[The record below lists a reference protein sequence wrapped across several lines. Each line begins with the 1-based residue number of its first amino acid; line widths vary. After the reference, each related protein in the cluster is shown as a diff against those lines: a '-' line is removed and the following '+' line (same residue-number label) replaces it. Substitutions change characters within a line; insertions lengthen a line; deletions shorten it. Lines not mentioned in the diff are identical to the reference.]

1 MQVLLEVGPPEKE
14 QKLDYHFAETML
26 CTHIQIM
33 RPHVTFLNSIP
44 DSLNPR
50 PSDFLSGRRGQL
62 RPAGPL
68 LPGT

>member
-14 QKLDYHFAETML
+14 LKLDYHFAKP
-26 CTHIQIM
+26 CYVRHIQIM

-44 DSLNPR
+44 DSLNPG